1 MDIVIAGAHGK
12 VARLLIPRLAA
23 RGDRVRGIIRQAS
36 HRAETADDGAEPVL
50 CDLESAG
57 PAELDRAVQGADAV
71 VFLAG
76 AGPGSGAERKWTVD
90 HGAAR
95 ALIESAQR
103 LGIDRYVMLSSI
115 GADAPPD
122 DDDVFSVYL
131 RAKAQADADLRAAGL
146 AHTIVRPTTLT
157 DEPGRGSVL
166 VGDHVEH
173 HEIPRDDVA
182 AVLDVVL
189 HDERTIGRTFELTG
203 GDTPVGDVPAV
214 LEATLS

>member
-12 VARLLIPRLAA
+12 IARLLVPRLAA
-23 RGDRVRGIIRQAS
+23 RGDRVRGVIRSTQQVDDVRS
-36 HRAETADDGAEPVL
+36 DGAEPVV
-50 CDLESAG
+50 CDLEAADA
-57 PAELDRAVQGADAV
+57 AEIDEIVGGADSI

-95 ALIESAQR
+95 SLIDAAVRQGVR
-103 LGIDRYVMLSSI
+103 RYVMLSSI
-115 GADAPPD
+115 GADDPPQD
-122 DDDVFSVYL
+122 DEVFSIYL

-146 AHTIVRPTTLT
+146 DHTIVRPTTLT
-157 DEPGRGSVL
+157 DDPGRGTVS

-173 HEIPRDDVA
+173 REIARDDVA

-189 HDERTIGRTFELTG
+189 HDERTVGRTFELTS
-203 GDTPVGDVPAV
+203 GDTPIEDVAS
-214 LEATLS
+214 ELS